1 MGSVQKRTYTE
12 GKPPRYVARIKVGG
26 KEQTKSFARQADAK
40 QWVKDRE
47 GLKPSGGRI
56 DNLTVDQAFQRRLQD
71 PDLTASTLATRRNV
85 YDNLGPLRHKK
96 VGAVTPDDVKLWRLE
111 LLEGRDWANNK
122 PLSQTTVTNFTKQ
135 LSAMFNEAVTQG
147 QIPRNPARRQRAR
160 HTTPRVDVH
169 DLIPEH
175 HIKLLIDHADGDLA
189 LMIRLGAV
197 SGLRVGELCGL
208 RCRNI
213 RGGVVEV
220 REQPAGR
227 GKAAWRPLKTPSS
240 IRDVPI
246 PDAVEKDL
254 LQHVDECGRFP
265 AEPLFVSKRGNQYR
279 KDTAG
284 DAWRWLVKQHD
295 LPVTHSWHA
304 LRHYYATK
312 LIQSGASVTTVQHRL
327 GHAKPTV
334 TLETYSHF
342 WPGEDDRTR
351 AVFADW

>member
-12 GKPPRYVARIKVGG
+12 GKPPRYVARIKSGG
-26 KEQTKSFARQADAK
+26 REQTKSFARQADAK
-40 QWVKDRE
+40 QWIISRE
-47 GLKPSGGRI
+47 GLKPSGGRV
-56 DNLTVDQAFQRRLQD
+56 DNLTVDQAFRQRLHD
-71 PDLTASTLATRRNV
+71 PDLAASTLSARRNV
-85 YDNLGPLRHKK
+85 YRDLGRLRHMK
-96 VGAVTPDDVKLWRLE
+96 VGAVTPADVKLWRLE
-111 LLEGRDWANNK
+111 LLEGREWAGNK
-122 PLSQTTVTNFTKQ
+122 PLASSTVANYLGQ
-135 LSAMFNEAVTQG
+135 LSAMFNEAVEHG
-147 QIPRNPARRQRAR
+147 QIPRNPARRKRVR
-160 HTTPRVDVH
+160 YSPPRVDPH
-169 DLIPEH
+169 DLISEE
-175 HIKLLIDHADGDLA
+175 HIKQLIDAAEGDLA
-189 LMIRLGAV
+189 LMIRLGTV

-213 RGGVVEV
+213 RGGLVEV
-220 REQPAGR
+220 REQSAGR

-246 PDAVEKDL
+246 PESVEKA
-254 LQHVDECGRFP
+254 LQEHVEECGRAP

-284 DAWRWLVKQHD
+284 AAWRWMAEQHN
-295 LPVTHSWHA
+295 LPMTHSWHA

-327 GHAKPTV
+327 GHAKPGV